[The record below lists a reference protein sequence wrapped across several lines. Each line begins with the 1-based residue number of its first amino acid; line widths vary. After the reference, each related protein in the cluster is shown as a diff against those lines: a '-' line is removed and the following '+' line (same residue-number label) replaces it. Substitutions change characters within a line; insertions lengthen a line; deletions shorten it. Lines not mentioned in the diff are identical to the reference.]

1 MRNFLSGSNPSKF
14 INYSVLRRFVL
25 LRRLLELESKDQE
38 NMQMQ
43 RALHKLMEEER
54 DKLVKKRSEQT
65 VLRVRH

>member
-1 MRNFLSGSNPSKF
+1 MRNFLNGPTLRDLVTIQF
-14 INYSVLRRFVL
+14 FASVC